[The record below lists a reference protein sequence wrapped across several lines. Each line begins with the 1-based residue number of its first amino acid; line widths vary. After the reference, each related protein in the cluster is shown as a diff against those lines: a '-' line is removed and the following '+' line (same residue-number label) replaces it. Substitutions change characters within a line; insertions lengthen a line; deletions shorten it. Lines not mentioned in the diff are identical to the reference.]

1 MFSTI
6 FLQLNPPLTHDIL
19 PLLSQY
25 CLQVVPPNEFSYS
38 TEFCF
43 CFLNHKSLHGR
54 TKTLTM
60 ANETLPHMTLLTQPA
75 PPHTSFPIHHSAQTT
90 AQVLESAM
98 KFQALLSAP
107 L

>member
-1 MFSTI
+1 
-6 FLQLNPPLTHDIL
+6 
-19 PLLSQY
+19 
-25 CLQVVPPNEFSYS
+25 
-38 TEFCF
+38 
-43 CFLNHKSLHGR
+43 
-54 TKTLTM
+54 M